1 MSKKVAGVF
10 ETFKVEDKIKEL
22 KALFQDGDLDVLN
35 GANVVI
41 AVPSF
46 DESERSIFKHD
57 QDLFVT
63 QRRDAYRLIEF
74 FLEETRACVAGL
86 VLDADKTIEIARMQI
101 DYVIFLHEFMVFER
115 DYILGVLSD
124 YGYGRPRVVELY

>member
-1 MSKKVAGVF
+1 MSKKVISVF
-10 ETFKVEDKIKEL
+10 ETFKVEDKIKEFR
-22 KALFQDGDLDVLN
+22 ALFQDEGLGVLN

-46 DESERSIFKHD
+46 DESERWIFKHD
-57 QDLFVT
+57 QELFAT
-63 QRRDAYRLIEF
+63 QRRDAYRLIKF
-74 FLEETRACVAGL
+74 FLEETCACVAGL
-86 VLDADKTIEIARMQI
+86 ILDADKTTEIARVQV
-101 DYVIFLHEFMVFER
+101 DYVIFLHEFMAFER